1 MRIITWNTRG
11 LNAPSKQRVLKCNL
25 TLFESD
31 IIMIQENKL
40 NKEEGDK
47 LRKRL
52 GRWNAE
58 MKESD
63 GASSGIGIIWN
74 TRTKNIKTIISNS
87 N

>member
-1 MRIITWNTRG
+1 
-11 LNAPSKQRVLKCNL
+11 
-25 TLFESD
+25 
-31 IIMIQENKL
+31 MIQENKL

-87 N
+87 NQMGSTVSSNKNNLQFILINVYGPV